1 MADNSYSTYETS
13 IEPSWLAREW
23 GNRWV
28 DVHAL
33 FRDLMVKLVK
43 DAVRARLPLEAAPD
57 ALGDIA
63 RDRDIDI
70 GYAEDQGQMSRRLA
84 AAWPTWAQAGRP
96 VSITDA
102 LSLAGYSDVRI
113 YESGDDGSLAWWEF
127 DVVLVHP
134 FRWSDDWRDDGLWD
148 DPGFW
153 DDGGTW
159 PQGVPP
165 NEIELVR
172 SVIRKWKPTHS
183 RCRRIVFI
191 HAGDF
196 WDEPID
202 LWSDGGEWSEDVSI
216 FTP

>member
-1 MADNSYSTYETS
+1 MADSSYSTYETS
-13 IEPSWLAREW
+13 VEPSWLAGEW

-28 DVHAL
+28 DAHAL

-63 RDRDIDI
+63 KDRDVDI
-70 GYAEDQGQMSRRLA
+70 GYSEDQGQMSRRLA

-96 VSITDA
+96 VSITVA
-102 LSLAGYSDVRI
+102 LALAGYSDVRI
-113 YESGDDGSLAWWEF
+113 YETAEDGALAWWEF
-127 DVVLVHP
+127 DVILVHP
-134 FRWSDDWRDDGLWD
+134 FAWPDDWRNDGLWD
-148 DPGFW
+148 DPGDW
-153 DDGGTW
+153 DDGGVW

-165 NEIELVR
+165 NELELVR

-191 HAGDF
+191 HGGDF
-196 WDEPID
+196 WDDPID